1 MRVTENTIN
10 QRVMR
15 NINSSLQRLDRNY
28 LELSSGKRIHYPS
41 DDPVGLAISLK
52 LRNSLREIEQ
62 YKQNAEN
69 AVSWLEATDA
79 SIDELAK
86 VLHRLKE
93 IAVYGAN
100 SVLPQSAMDALAD
113 EVAEL
118 KNHVWQIANTRYE
131 NRYLFAGQQTKT
143 PPYDEDFNYQGDD
156 RSLLVEVGTGS
167 RLEYSVPGSAVF
179 GDFFTRLGELEDH
192 LRKKEHGNVSEDL
205 AMLEERLDQIL
216 IVRSAVGAKVN
227 RLEKNIERLGTM
239 EVNYSGLLSKNEDA
253 DIAEVVMRL
262 KMNEHVYE
270 AALATGARIL
280 QTTLVNYL
288 R

>member
-79 SIDELAK
+79 SLDELAK

-100 SVLPQSAMDALAD
+100 
-113 EVAEL
+113 
-118 KNHVWQIANTRYE
+118 
-131 NRYLFAGQQTKT
+131 
-143 PPYDEDFNYQGDD
+143 
-156 RSLLVEVGTGS
+156 
-167 RLEYSVPGSAVF
+167 
-179 GDFFTRLGELEDH
+179 
-192 LRKKEHGNVSEDL
+192 
-205 AMLEERLDQIL
+205 
-216 IVRSAVGAKVN
+216 
-227 RLEKNIERLGTM
+227 
-239 EVNYSGLLSKNEDA
+239 
-253 DIAEVVMRL
+253 
-262 KMNEHVYE
+262 
-270 AALATGARIL
+270 
-280 QTTLVNYL
+280 
-288 R
+288 